1 MLLSRH
7 NLASDL
13 GNRHNSYQVTQK
25 TFKTLIKQNFDHFPW
40 SNLPNK
46 KDIVHRCS
54 FQRLWLFPQRL
65 MGTLAT
71 SYLAFFSGWF
81 LLGVHFNHCRNTWQ
95 AWRPRYWIDKEFHQ
109 KVSRAWKQEKALAFC
124 THIDFFCIKII
135 SVKKS
140 NIQEQLR
147 KKSVIRY
154 LQLHLKY
161 HLKEKSWKHFS
172 LFFSNLSMSFLQ
184 S

>member
-1 MLLSRH
+1 MTCLVTLFDRKLQVFKKSPKLTIFGILMNFATFSLIFKHCALARYKRRPLS
-7 NLASDL
+7 
-13 GNRHNSYQVTQK
+13 
-25 TFKTLIKQNFDHFPW
+25 
-40 SNLPNK
+40 
-46 KDIVHRCS
+46 
-54 FQRLWLFPQRL
+54 
-65 MGTLAT
+65 
-71 SYLAFFSGWF
+71 
-81 LLGVHFNHCRNTWQ
+81 
-95 AWRPRYWIDKEFHQ
+95 YWIYKEFHQ

-140 NIQEQLR
+140 NIQEQQLR

>member
-1 MLLSRH
+1 MFISEIMIISAKIDGYSRNLLSC
-7 NLASDL
+7 L
-13 GNRHNSYQVTQK
+13 
-25 TFKTLIKQNFDHFPW
+25 
-40 SNLPNK
+40 
-46 KDIVHRCS
+46 
-54 FQRLWLFPQRL
+54 
-65 MGTLAT
+65 
-71 SYLAFFSGWF
+71 FFSGWF

-161 HLKEKSWKHFS
+161 HLKKKLKTFLTLLFKLVNEFS
-172 LFFSNLSMSFLQ
+172 AIIIHNSSDQPKNPFKIQ
-184 S
+184 KKTTKKR